1 MNRILA
7 TALLTALAGSGCS
20 RPAPPNVLLLVI
32 DTLRADRLG
41 CYGYFRDTSPH
52 LDRLAAESLVFDEA
66 FCGIPI
72 TLPSHASILTGLYPQ
87 QTGILRNYGRLDDG
101 FVTLAEKLSPRGY
114 RTGAVV
120 STAVLKKDK
129 NLGQGFDV
137 YLENWGISDKVPRED
152 GEGGWRLKGL
162 AEDANR
168 MALDWLE
175 QDPGKPFFLLINYY
189 DVHAPYVEIEG
200 FRDLF
205 DPWSPEMAEY
215 IRTRYD
221 RVPEP
226 KWKWESIT
234 FYDRSLAYL
243 DAELGKFFSRLRE
256 LGLWDNTVV
265 IVTSDHG
272 NGLYQHGDYWSHGEQ
287 LYDGHIR
294 IPLILRL
301 PGGTKGRV
309 TELVETVDFF
319 PSVLELLGLPGA
331 SGLDGKSFLPLLKGK
346 TESGREVYSLS
357 ILEDAQGRPL
367 PRRFAVRSRDY
378 KLIHSLDGESS
389 FFRLTG
395 DPYEL
400 AGGAPDGPE
409 ETALV
414 KAMRN
419 RGINWYQ
426 RRKIEAS
433 RPGEISAD
441 VLRELRALGYITD

>member
-1 MNRILA
+1 MNRIPATILLA
-7 TALLTALAGSGCS
+7 ALAAGGCS
-20 RPAPPNVLLLVI
+20 RSAPPNVLLLVI

-41 CYGYFRDTSPH
+41 CYGYFRDTSPRI
-52 LDRLAAESLVFDEA
+52 DRLAAESLVFEEA

-72 TLPSHASILTGLYPQ
+72 TLPSHASMLTGLYPQ
-87 QTGILRNYGRLDDG
+87 QTGILRNHGRLDDG
-101 FVTLAEKLSPRGY
+101 FLTLAETLKNEGY

-120 STAVLKKDK
+120 GTAVLKKDK
-129 NLGQGFDV
+129 NLTQGFDA
-137 YLENWGISDKVPRED
+137 YLENWGISDKVPAGD
-152 GEGGWRLKGL
+152 GEGWELKGL

-168 MALDWLE
+168 MALEWLE

-205 DPWSPEMAEY
+205 DPWSPEMADY

-221 RVPEP
+221 RIPEP

-243 DAELGKFFSRLRE
+243 DHELGKFFSRLRE
-256 LGLWDNTVV
+256 MGLWENTVV

-272 NGLYQHGDYWSHGEQ
+272 NGLYQHDDYWSHGEQ
-287 LYDGHIR
+287 LYDGHIH
-294 IPLILRL
+294 IPLILRT
-301 PGGTKGRV
+301 PKGESGRV
-309 TELVETVDFF
+309 RGLIETVDFF
-319 PSVLELLGLPGA
+319 PTVLDFLGLPIPP
-331 SGLDGKSFLPLLKGK
+331 GLDGRSFLPLARGGSGGK
-346 TESGREVYSLS
+346 PEVFSLS
-357 ILEDAQGRPL
+357 VLEDTSQRSL

-378 KLIHSLDGESS
+378 KLIHSLEGESA

-400 AGGAPDGPE
+400 SGAAPEGPE
-409 ETALV
+409 ETAV
-414 KAMRN
+414 SKAMRN

-426 RRKIEAS
+426 NQKIDS
-433 RPGEISAD
+433 VRPGEISAETM
-441 VLRELRALGYITD
+441 RELRALGYVTD